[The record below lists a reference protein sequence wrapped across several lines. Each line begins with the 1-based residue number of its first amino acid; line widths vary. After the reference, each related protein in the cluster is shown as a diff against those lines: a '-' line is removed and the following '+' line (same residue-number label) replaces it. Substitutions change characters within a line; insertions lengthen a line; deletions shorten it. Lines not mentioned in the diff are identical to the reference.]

1 MDKNDRDFDKE
12 IEELEI
18 QKLISKQP
26 SYEDVMTDP
35 TQKAF
40 RPKTKKAYDDEIREE
55 CRLKL
60 VDMQIREMNDKK
72 NAVIYEKSTVL
83 GLRKYMEW
91 QLRELKEDQD
101 VIKRMIE
108 EMLEKLEARQ

>member
-1 MDKNDRDFDKE
+1 
-12 IEELEI
+12 
-18 QKLISKQP
+18 
-26 SYEDVMTDP
+26 
-35 TQKAF
+35 
-40 RPKTKKAYDDEIREE
+40 
-55 CRLKL
+55 
-60 VDMQIREMNDKK
+60 MNDKK